1 MIKTLFYIFL
11 TFLLGLFLFL
21 SISIFGIIKYTKDL
35 PDYKQLKEY
44 TPSIISRLYTGK
56 GTLLAEFSA
65 EKRIF
70 IPVASMPEIIKKAF
84 VSAEDKNF
92 FIHKGVDFKSI
103 SKAVLI
109 NIKNIYE
116 GKRLIGASTI
126 TQQLAKN
133 FLLSNE
139 VSLNRKIREALL
151 SLRIERI
158 LTKDEILELY
168 LNEIFLG
175 KRSYGIAAAALNYFN
190 KSLDELE
197 LHEIAYLAGLP
208 KGPNNYDPIKNKK
221 AAIIRRNYV
230 LNRMF
235 EDGVISS
242 SEASKAS
249 LQPMVSS
256 KIKKLKKPYAPYF
269 IEEVR
274 RNIIEKYGETSLYRE
289 GLNVITTIDP
299 KLQQIAIKELR
310 NGLENYDKRLGWRG
324 PLASLGDIDLKNKL
338 ENLSVKYRK
347 YPGLH
352 DKMVV
357 IIAEISK
364 EEIEVI
370 NLKNKKRITLKIN
383 NIFDGKWI
391 NNGEKNFDINN
402 TNIFLKKNDLIILKK
417 YKNNNVEEYKLDQIP
432 EVNGA
437 IVVMDPRNGRVL
449 ALSGGYD
456 FDGSEFNRAT
466 QAKRQPGSAFKPFV
480 YLAALENGYLP
491 NTKILDAPLV
501 IDQGPGLEKWKPK
514 NYSGMFYGPSTLR
527 VGLEKS
533 RNVMTVRLANEIGM
547 KKIVEVSKRFRLGE
561 FPPLLASSLG
571 SEETTLINLAAAYAT
586 FVNGGRYNKPALI
599 EKIQNRK
606 GKVIF
611 RRDSRICKKC
621 NDSAIKN
628 FVRPILFPEGDKI
641 IDSNHAFQLTWML
654 KGVTSRGTAS
664 SLNKLDLS
672 IAGKTGT
679 TNDNMDAWFL
689 GFSPEF
695 VVGVFV
701 GHDTPKTLG
710 NKETGGKVA
719 APIFAAFMK
728 KALDK
733 KENRPFLVP
742 EGIEMIKIDYL
753 SGKKAI
759 NKTKD
764 VIFEAFVKNSY
775 KERIKDVLQEN
786 TIINDFES
794 NLY

>member
-1 MIKTLFYIFL
+1 M
-11 TFLLGLFLFL
+11 LGLFLFM

-44 TPSIISRLYTGK
+44 TPSIISRLYTGN

-65 EKRIF
+65 EKRVF
-70 IPVASMPEIIKKAF
+70 IPIESIPDLIKKAF

-92 FIHKGVDFKSI
+92 FDHKGVDFQSI

-109 NIKNIYE
+109 NIKNLYE
-116 GKRLIGASTI
+116 GKRLVGASTI

-139 VSLNRKIREALL
+139 ISLNRKIREALL

-158 LTKDEILELY
+158 LTKDDILELY

-175 KRSYGIAAAALNYFN
+175 KRSYGIAAASLNYFN
-190 KSLDELE
+190 KSLDELD

-230 LNRMF
+230 LNRMY

-249 LQPMVSS
+249 MQPMISS
-256 KIKKLKKPYAPYF
+256 IVKREKKPDAPYF

-299 KLQQIAIKELR
+299 KLQKIAIKELR
-310 NGLENYDKRLGWRG
+310 AGLEDYDKRHGWRG
-324 PLASLGDIDLKNKL
+324 PLKKINDNDLESLKIKENKI
-338 ENLSVKYRK
+338 
-347 YPGLH
+347 PGLH
-352 DKMVV
+352 DK
-357 IIAEISK
+357 IAVMI
-364 EEIEVI
+364 
-370 NLKNKKRITLKIN
+370 LKIN
-383 NIFDGKWI
+383 KNSISVQNIQNKNKFEINTKDVFDSKWI
-391 NNGEKNFDINN
+391 NNGEKKFN
-402 TNIFLKKNDLIILKK
+402 TDDVKSFLKKDNILILKK
-417 YKNNNVEEYKLDQIP
+417 YKDNNIDKYKIDQIP
-432 EVNGA
+432 HVNGA
-437 IVVMDPRNGRVL
+437 IVVIDPRNGRVL

-527 VGLEKS
+527 IGLEKS

-547 KKIVEVSKRFRLGE
+547 KKIVEISKRFRLGD

-571 SEETTLINLAAAYAT
+571 SEETTLLNLVAAYSA
-586 FVNGGRYNKPALI
+586 FVNGGRYNIPALI
-599 EKIQNRK
+599 EKIQNRN

-611 RRDSRICKKC
+611 RRDNRICKKC
-621 NDSAIKN
+621 NEMQIKN
-628 FVRPILFPEGDKI
+628 FVRPILFPEGVKI

-654 KGVTSRGTAS
+654 KGVTTRGTAK
-664 SLNKLDLS
+664 SLDKLDLS

-689 GFSPEF
+689 GFSPEYA
-695 VVGVFV
+695 VGVFV
-701 GHDTPKTLG
+701 GYDTPRPLG
-710 NKETGGKVA
+710 DKETGAKVA
-719 APIFAAFMK
+719 APIFAEFMK
-728 KALDK
+728 KALDG

-742 EGIEMIKIDYL
+742 EDIEMIKIDYL
-753 SGKKAI
+753 SGKKAVDV
-759 NKTKD
+759 NKN
-764 VIFEAFVKNSY
+764 VIFEAFIKNSY
-775 KERIKDVLQEN
+775 QSKNRDVLKEDK
-786 TIINDFES
+786 IINDFEG